1 MHPPP
6 LLVLE
11 FFLGLLIF
19 SLPADCDP
27 TKAIHFTLSRR
38 GGQFAPNRTAN
49 LDFLVQE
56 LAAAES
62 KFNLTQR
69 EVRGNKIVRSPKSQ
83 AVGGA
88 ENSKLLGELGRH
100 GNWYEVHQEDCK
112 LILIYGLGLLLFGW
126 EALDSLS
133 TQI

>member
-1 MHPPP
+1 MPPH
-6 LLVLE
+6 LLTVLE
-11 FFLGLLIF
+11 FFLGLLI
-19 SLPADCDP
+19 LIAPAQCDP

-56 LAAAES
+56 LAAAEA

-83 AVGGA
+83 AVGGG
-88 ENSKLLGELGRH
+88 ENSKLLGELGRY
-100 GNWYEVHQEDCK
+100 GNWYEGRETDC
-112 LILIYGLGLLLFGW
+112 
-126 EALDSLS
+126 
-133 TQI
+133 